1 MCLKL
6 QRILLPLALLAASLA
21 LFEFTELDLWLQDH
35 FYDFAQQAWLVDK
48 RAVLPRLL
56 FYTGPKLLLIGFA
69 AWLLLSLVLPRRIR
83 PRWLATPWPAPKV
96 WLVILSLAVVP
107 ATIAIMKSRSD
118 IYTPASLT
126 RYDGTK
132 PYHHLF
138 EPLPPDVPP
147 NRGRSFPAG
156 HASGGFAL
164 MSLFYLFT
172 RRSGRWTGL
181 GLGLVYGWTMGLYQM
196 FKGAHFLSHTVV
208 TMLLAWLI
216 IEVLAIL
223 LKVNSSETPGQT
235 GTRSR
240 CNASRPPPGK
250 RLVLP
255 QAHCATW

>member
-1 MCLKL
+1 MRPMRRKL

-21 LFEFTELDLWLQDH
+21 LFEFTDLDLRLQDH
-35 FYDFAQQAWLVDK
+35 FYDFAQQSWMVDK

-56 FYTGPKLLLIGFA
+56 FYTGPKLLLIGLA
-69 AWLLLSLVLPRRIR
+69 AWLLLGLLLPRRIC
-83 PRWLATPWPAPKV
+83 PRWLATPWPAPRV
-96 WLVILSLAVVP
+96 WLVILSLALVP

-126 RYDGTK
+126 RYDGSK

-138 EPLPPDVPP
+138 EPLLPGVLP

-164 MSLFYLFT
+164 LSLFYLFS
-172 RRSGRWTGL
+172 RRRWRWAGL
-181 GLGLVYGWTMGLYQM
+181 GVGLLYGWTMGLYQM

-216 IEVLAIL
+216 IEVLAMIL
-223 LKVNSSETPGQT
+223 RVTPSEMRKQT
-235 GTRSR
+235 SPR
-240 CNASRPPPGK
+240 ASRDSQSTKP
-250 RLVLP
+250 
-255 QAHCATW
+255 ASS